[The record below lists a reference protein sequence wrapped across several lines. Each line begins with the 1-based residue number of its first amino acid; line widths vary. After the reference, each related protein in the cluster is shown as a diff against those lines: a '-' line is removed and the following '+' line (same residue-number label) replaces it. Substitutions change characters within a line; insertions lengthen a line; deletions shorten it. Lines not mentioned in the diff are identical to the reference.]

1 MTGDPLQSLRV
12 ETPEDG
18 YALAM
23 ALARRA
29 VKLTQPDA
37 DVRAALRGAYDT
49 DAQALIAASHVVAVH
64 FQTVAAANG
73 YWRNAW
79 DGRVGV
85 SGSDHPLA

>member
-1 MTGDPLQSLRV
+1 MTDDSLHSLRV

-18 YALAM
+18 YALAV

-29 VKLTQPDA
+29 VKLIQPDA

-49 DAQALIAASHVVAVH
+49 DAQAMIAASHVVAVH

-73 YWRNAW
+73 YWRNA
-79 DGRVGV
+79 D
-85 SGSDHPLA
+85 